1 MFSYNIMEPNNV
13 TNVVETLS
21 NENIKEEKESMNED
35 ISTQEISILEITD
48 LSTKLNELY
57 RIIANGELKSAYLP
71 QTSPMG

>member
-1 MFSYNIMEPNNV
+1 MEPNNV